1 MVLPF
6 TPMAPQVPGEAAPAE
21 LFEGGYYSILD
32 GEIFS
37 IAKVLKLE
45 PEIVHVRIYKQH
57 FQQRPRA
64 IDPAQLSLGTVHD
77 TDGFGMGHLPL
88 RMETFQNS
96 EPQFLT
102 YIEVQPAEL
111 EGYNMWKEHG
121 GGVWE

>member
-1 MVLPF
+1 
-6 TPMAPQVPGEAAPAE
+6 MAPQILGEAAPAE
-21 LFEGGYYSILD
+21 LFEGGYYSIVD

-45 PEIVHVRIYKQH
+45 PEIVHVRIYKQK
-57 FQQRPRA
+57 FQQRPRS
-64 IDPAQLSLGTVHD
+64 IDPAQLALGTIHD

-88 RMETFQNS
+88 RLETFQNS
-96 EPQFLT
+96 EPLFLT
-102 YIEVQPAEL
+102 YAEVLAAEL